1 MRRSGAA
8 SALKYRSNGS
18 NGSRLRRLAQAANLC
33 HDGFSAEQYR

>member
-18 NGSRLRRLAQAANLC
+18 DGSRLRRLAQVANLR
-33 HDGFSAEQYR
+33 HDGFLGEQYG